1 MSEYLV
7 IRLGENP
14 DQLVHWIAADSSGA
28 MRGPPMAG
36 LLQEAQA
43 DIGAREVIVLVPSAE
58 VLTTSVDI
66 PIRGGA
72 KLQAALPYALEEYLA
87 DDVDKL
93 HFAAGPRRA
102 SGKTPVSVVNHE
114 RIAEWIE
121 LLANADIDASSI
133 VADSYGL
140 ARIPGTISML
150 LVENQV
156 FINDGSDIELVMQ
169 DVSPGEALAAI
180 GALDDGAP
188 DDSTSTE
195 AAQQSNVPAPPHH
208 LLVYC
213 EAEDEERYQQD
224 WIAMRQEL
232 GSVDVKL
239 LADGVM
245 PRLAAT
251 VATGAGIN
259 LLQGVYGAKKE
270 FGDLFKRWKYAAI
283 LLLALGVIGIAA
295 KATDYYLLV
304 RQEADLQQMFNTE
317 YRQILP
323 GAPET
328 NDPARVIESLKRR
341 VGTVSSTPV
350 FLKSMEQLSRAMQQ
364 NQEATIE
371 AISYR
376 AGVVDIRITAP
387 NVAMLDS
394 IERAVD
400 QNGQFQA
407 TIQSTDQ
414 DGDKVNGRI
423 QIQETGS

>member
-7 IRLGENP
+7 IRLGEHP
-14 DQLVHWIAADSSGA
+14 EQQAHWIAVDSSGA
-28 MRGPPMAG
+28 MHGPPVAG
-36 LLQEAQA
+36 LLSEAKA

-58 VLTTSVDI
+58 VLTTSVDL

-114 RIAEWIE
+114 RIAEWNE
-121 LLANADIDASSI
+121 LLADADIHASSI
-133 VADSYGL
+133 IADSYGL

-150 LVENQV
+150 LAKNQV
-156 FINDGSDIELVMQ
+156 FINDGGDIELVMQ
-169 DVSPGEALAAI
+169 DVSPGDALAAI
-180 GALDDGAP
+180 GALDDGSKTDSSEEAQAP
-188 DDSTSTE
+188 LLPRH
-195 AAQQSNVPAPPHH
+195 V
-208 LLVYC
+208 LVYC
-213 EAEDEERYQQD
+213 EAEDEERYQHD
-224 WIAMRQEL
+224 WIAMREEL

-259 LLQGVYGAKKE
+259 LLQGVYGPKKE
-270 FGDLFKRWKYAAI
+270 YGSLFRQWKYAAI

-295 KATDYYLLV
+295 KATDYYVLL
-304 RQEADLQQMFNTE
+304 RQEAELRQLFNTE

-323 GAPET
+323 GAPDT
-328 NDPARVIESLKRR
+328 ADPARVIESLKRR
-341 VGTVSSTPV
+341 VGTVTSTPV
-350 FLKSMEQLSRAMQQ
+350 FLQSMEQLSRAMQQ
-364 NQEATIE
+364 NPEASIV

-376 AGVVDIRITAP
+376 AGVVDIRVTAP
-387 NVAMLDS
+387 NVAMLDN

-414 DGDKVNGRI
+414 DGERVNGRI
-423 QIQETGS
+423 QIQEIGP

>member
-1 MSEYLV
+1 MSEFLV
-7 IRLGENP
+7 IRLGEHP
-14 DQLVHWIAADSSGA
+14 EQHAHWIAVDSSGA
-28 MRGPPMAG
+28 MHSPPVAG
-36 LLQEAQA
+36 LLSEAKA
-43 DIGAREVIVLVPSAE
+43 DIGAREVIVLVPSTE
-58 VLTTSVDI
+58 VLTTSVDL

-114 RIAEWIE
+114 RIAEWNE
-121 LLANADIDASSI
+121 LLADADIHASSI
-133 VADSYGL
+133 IAESYGL

-150 LVENQV
+150 LVKNQV
-156 FINDGSDIELVMQ
+156 FINDGGDIELVMQ
-169 DVSPGEALAAI
+169 DVSPGDALAAI
-180 GALDDGAP
+180 GALDDGSKADSSEEAQAP
-188 DDSTSTE
+188 LL
-195 AAQQSNVPAPPHH
+195 PHH
-208 LLVYC
+208 VLVFC
-213 EAEDEERYQQD
+213 DAEDEARYQHD
-224 WIAMRQEL
+224 WIAMREEL

-270 FGDLFKRWKYAAI
+270 YGSLFRQWKYAAI

-295 KATDYYLLV
+295 KATDYYVLL
-304 RQEADLQQMFNTE
+304 RQEAELQQIFNTE

-323 GAPET
+323 GAPDT
-328 NDPARVIESLKRR
+328 ADPARVIESLKRR
-341 VGTVSSTPV
+341 VGTVTSTPV
-350 FLKSMEQLSRAMQQ
+350 FLQSMDQLSRAMQQ
-364 NQEATIE
+364 NPEASIV

-376 AGVVDIRITAP
+376 ARVVDIRVTAP
-387 NVAMLDS
+387 NVAMLDN

-414 DGDKVNGRI
+414 DGERVNGRI
-423 QIQETGS
+423 QIQEIGP

>member
-7 IRLGENP
+7 IRLGEHP
-14 DQLVHWIAADSSGA
+14 DQQAHWIAVDSSGA
-28 MRGPPMAG
+28 MRGPPATG
-36 LLQEAQA
+36 LLSEAKA

-58 VLTTSVDI
+58 VLTTSVDL

-121 LLANADIDASSI
+121 LLAGADIHASSM

-140 ARIPGTISML
+140 ARIPGTISVL

-156 FINDGSDIELVMQ
+156 FINDGGDIELVMQ
-169 DVSPGEALAAI
+169 DVSPGDALAAI
-180 GALDDGAP
+180 GALDDGSKSEGAE
-188 DDSTSTE
+188 E
-195 AAQQSNVPAPPHH
+195 AEAPPPRHV
-208 LLVYC
+208 LVYC
-213 EAEDEERYQQD
+213 EAEDEERYQHD
-224 WIAMRQEL
+224 WIAMREEL

-270 FGDLFKRWKYAAI
+270 YGSLFRQWKYAAI

-295 KATDYYLLV
+295 KATDYYVLL
-304 RQEADLQQMFNTE
+304 RQEAELQQIFNTE

-323 GAPET
+323 GAPDT
-328 NDPARVIESLKRR
+328 ADPARVIESLKRR
-341 VGTVSSTPV
+341 VGTVTSTPV
-350 FLKSMEQLSRAMQQ
+350 FLQSMEHLSRAMQQ
-364 NQEATIE
+364 NPEASIE

-376 AGVVDIRITAP
+376 AGVVDIRVTAP
-387 NVAMLDS
+387 NVAMLDN

-414 DGDKVNGRI
+414 DGDKVSSRM
-423 QIQETGS
+423 QIQEIGP

>member
-14 DQLVHWIAADSSGA
+14 DQLVHWIAVDSSGA

-72 KLQAALPYALEEYLA
+72 KFQAALPYALEEYLA

-102 SGKTPVSVVNHE
+102 SGKTPVSIVSHE
-114 RIAEWIE
+114 RMAEWID
-121 LLANADIDASSI
+121 LLANADIQASSI
-133 VADSYGL
+133 IADSYGL
-140 ARIPGTISML
+140 ARIPGTISIL
-150 LVENQV
+150 LVENQI

-180 GALDDGAP
+180 GALDNGAGIE
-188 DDSTSTE
+188 D
-195 AAQQSNVPAPPHH
+195 AQESSAPALPRH

-224 WIAMRQEL
+224 WNAMRQEL

-239 LADGVM
+239 LADGVI

-270 FGDLFKRWKYAAI
+270 FGSLFKRWKYAAI
-283 LLLALGVIGIAA
+283 LLLAFGVIGIAA

-304 RQEADLQQMFNTE
+304 RQEAELQQMFNTE

-328 NDPARVIESLKRR
+328 SDPARVIQSLRRR
-341 VGTVSSTPV
+341 VGTVSSAPV
-350 FLKSMEQLSRAMQQ
+350 FLQSMEQLSRAMQQ

-376 AGVVDIRITAP
+376 AGVVDIRVNAP
-387 NVAMLDS
+387 NVAMLDN

-400 QNGQFQA
+400 EDGRFQA